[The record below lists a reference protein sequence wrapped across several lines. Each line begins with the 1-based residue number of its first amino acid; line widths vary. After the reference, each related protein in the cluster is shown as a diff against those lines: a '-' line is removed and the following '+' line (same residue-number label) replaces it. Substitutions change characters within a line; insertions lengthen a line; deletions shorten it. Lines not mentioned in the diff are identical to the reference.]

1 MSKYPKTMEDL
12 IRFFARFPGVG
23 PRSAERMAF
32 YLLNCAGEEAKR
44 LTELIEKFRQT
55 IRYCESCFNL
65 SEHSQCEICTDPM
78 RDHKII
84 CVVESP
90 RDIIAIE
97 RGGSYRGV
105 YHVLLGNISPL
116 DGIGPKD
123 LKIQELLGRIKREEI
138 SEAILAT
145 GSDTEGETTALY
157 LVRLLKPLQVA
168 ITRIAYG
175 VAVGANLE
183 FADRASLSR
192 AFEARQPVQQ

>member
-1 MSKYPKTMEDL
+1 MEDL

-32 YLLNCAGEEAKR
+32 YLLNCAKEETRHLA
-44 LTELIEKFRQT
+44 ELIEKFRQT

-65 SEHSQCEICTDPM
+65 SEHPQCEICTDPM
-78 RDHKII
+78 RDHKVI

-90 RDIIAIE
+90 KDIIAIE
-97 RGGSYRGV
+97 RGGGYAGV
-105 YHVLLGNISPL
+105 YHVLLGSISPL

-123 LKIQELLGRIKREEI
+123 LKIQELLQRIKTERVSEI
-138 SEAILAT
+138 ILAT

-157 LVRLLKPLQVA
+157 LVKLLKPSQAAV
-168 ITRIAYG
+168 TRIAYG

-192 AFEARQPVQQ
+192 AFEGRQPFEQ